1 MDTKTRIIK
10 IFSAVFNVD
19 KHKIELTDIMDDI
32 ESWDSIGQLQLI
44 MNIESEFG
52 IKLNTEDVIQIDSV
66 KKCIAIVNKL
76 LSEQERVF

>member
-1 MDTKTRIIK
+1 MDTENRVIK

-52 IKLNTEDVIQIDSV
+52 IKLNTEDVVQIDSV

-76 LSEQERVF
+76 LSE